1 MPLLR
6 KVPPEP
12 GTRAAD
18 FAARMDRCVRFM
30 SELDQVETTRL
41 LRDWA
46 KGDRAAL
53 DILAPRVYKEL
64 RRVAGNL
71 MHAEVGGRTL
81 TATALV
87 HEAYLKLVD
96 VSRVEVE
103 HRAHFLAL
111 AAKVMRQILLDKARR
126 RHAGRRGGGAI
137 RVDLDAVAEVAPGAT
152 RDRALIALD
161 DALEE
166 LARVDERRARV
177 VEMRYFGGLSVEET
191 ATALHVSAET
201 VMRDWKIARAWLT
214 AQIAG

>member
-1 MPLLR
+1 
-6 KVPPEP
+6 
-12 GTRAAD
+12 
-18 FAARMDRCVRFM
+18 M
-30 SELDQVETTRL
+30 SELDQAETTRL
-41 LRDWA
+41 LRAWA
-46 KGDRAAL
+46 DGDRAAL
-53 DILAPRVYKEL
+53 DMLAPRLYKEL

-71 MHAEVGGRTL
+71 MHAEQGGRTL

-87 HEAYLKLVD
+87 HEAYLRLVD
-96 VSRVEVE
+96 VSQIEVE

-126 RHAGRRGGGAI
+126 RHAAKRGDGAV
-137 RVDLDAVAEVAPGAT
+137 RVDLDAVAEIAAGDSK
-152 RDRALIALD
+152 DRALISLD

-191 ATALHVSAET
+191 ATALRVSADT

-214 AQIAG
+214 AQIGA

>member
-1 MPLLR
+1 MAGGFTPVAQNSAGTWNTRSGFALLEWTVAY
-6 KVPPEP
+6 VP
-12 GTRAAD
+12 
-18 FAARMDRCVRFM
+18 M

-53 DILAPRVYKEL
+53 DMLTPRVYKEL

-71 MHAEVGGRTL
+71 MQAEQGGRTL

-87 HEAYLKLVD
+87 HEAYLRLVD

-137 RVDLDAVAEVAPGAT
+137 AWTWTLWLRLWG
-152 RDRALIALD
+152 
-161 DALEE
+161 
-166 LARVDERRARV
+166 
-177 VEMRYFGGLSVEET
+177 
-191 ATALHVSAET
+191 VSRGT
-201 VMRDWKIARAWLT
+201 VR
-214 AQIAG
+214 

>member
-1 MPLLR
+1 
-6 KVPPEP
+6 
-12 GTRAAD
+12 
-18 FAARMDRCVRFM
+18 M
-30 SELDQVETTRL
+30 SELDQADTTRL

-46 KGDRAAL
+46 EGDRAAL

-71 MHAEVGGRTL
+71 MQGEQGGRTL

-87 HEAYLKLVD
+87 HEAYLRLVD
-96 VSRVEVE
+96 VSRIEVE

-111 AAKVMRQILLDKARR
+111 AAKIMRQILLDKARR
-126 RHAGRRGGGAI
+126 RRAAKRGEGAV
-137 RVDLDAVAEVAPGAT
+137 RVDLDAVAEVTPGET

-191 ATALHVSAET
+191 ATELHVSGET

-214 AQIAG
+214 ARIGN

>member
-1 MPLLR
+1 
-6 KVPPEP
+6 
-12 GTRAAD
+12 
-18 FAARMDRCVRFM
+18 M
-30 SELDQVETTRL
+30 SELDQAETTRL

-46 KGDRAAL
+46 EGDRAAL
-53 DILAPRVYKEL
+53 DILAPRVYQEL
-64 RRVAGNL
+64 RRVAGHL
-71 MHAEVGGRTL
+71 MQAEQGGRTL

-96 VSRVEVE
+96 VDRIEVE

-126 RHAGRRGGGAI
+126 RRAAKRGDGAI
-137 RVDLDAVAEVAPGAT
+137 RVDLDAVAEMVAGET
-152 RDRALIALD
+152 RDSALIALD

-191 ATALHVSAET
+191 AAVLHVSAET

-214 AQIAG
+214 ARIAG

>member
-1 MPLLR
+1 
-6 KVPPEP
+6 
-12 GTRAAD
+12 
-18 FAARMDRCVRFM
+18 M
-30 SELDQVETTRL
+30 SDLDQAETTRL

-46 KGDRAAL
+46 EGDRAAL
-53 DILAPRVYKEL
+53 DILAPRLYKEL

-71 MHAEVGGRTL
+71 MQAEQGGRTL

-87 HEAYLKLVD
+87 HEAYLRLVD

-103 HRAHFLAL
+103 HRAHFLGL

-126 RHAGRRGGGAI
+126 RHAAKRGDGAV
-137 RVDLDAVAEVAPGAT
+137 RVDLDAVAELVADHV
-152 RDRALIALD
+152 RDRALVALD

-166 LARVDERRARV
+166 LARVDQRRARV

-191 ATALHVSAET
+191 AAALHVSADT

-214 AQIAG
+214 ARIGA

>member
-1 MPLLR
+1 
-6 KVPPEP
+6 
-12 GTRAAD
+12 
-18 FAARMDRCVRFM
+18 M

-46 KGDRAAL
+46 KGDRGAL

-71 MHAEVGGRTL
+71 MHAEQGGRTL

-87 HEAYLKLVD
+87 HEAYLRLVD

-137 RVDLDAVAEVAPGAT
+137 RVDLDAVAEIVAGETKDA
-152 RDRALIALD
+152 ALIALD

-166 LARVDERRARV
+166 LGRVDERRARV

-191 ATALHVSAET
+191 ATALHVSVDT

-214 AQIAG
+214 ARICG

>member
-1 MPLLR
+1 
-6 KVPPEP
+6 
-12 GTRAAD
+12 
-18 FAARMDRCVRFM
+18 M

-71 MHAEVGGRTL
+71 MHVEQGGRTL

-87 HEAYLKLVD
+87 HEAYLRLVD
-96 VSRVEVE
+96 ASGVEVE

-137 RVDLDAVAEVAPGAT
+137 RVDLDAVAEVLAGET

-191 ATALHVSAET
+191 ATALHVSADT

-214 AQIAG
+214 ARIGG

>member
-1 MPLLR
+1 
-6 KVPPEP
+6 
-12 GTRAAD
+12 
-18 FAARMDRCVRFM
+18 M
-30 SELDQVETTRL
+30 SELDQAETTRL
-41 LRDWA
+41 LRNWA
-46 KGDRAAL
+46 EGDRAAL

-71 MHAEVGGRTL
+71 VQAEQGGRTL

-87 HEAYLKLVD
+87 HEAYLRLVD
-96 VSRVEVE
+96 VSRIDVK

-111 AAKVMRQILLDKARR
+111 ASKVMRQILLDKARR
-126 RHAGRRGGGAI
+126 RHAVKRGEGAV
-137 RVDLDAVAEVAPGAT
+137 RVDLDAVAEVVGGGT

-166 LARVDERRARV
+166 LARVDDRRARV

-191 ATALHVSAET
+191 AAAVGVSVDT

-214 AQIAG
+214 TRIDG

>member
-1 MPLLR
+1 
-6 KVPPEP
+6 
-12 GTRAAD
+12 
-18 FAARMDRCVRFM
+18 M
-30 SELDQVETTRL
+30 SKHDQAETTRL

-46 KGDRAAL
+46 EGDRAAL
-53 DILAPRVYKEL
+53 DVLTPRVNKEL
-64 RRVAGNL
+64 CRVAGNL
-71 MHAEVGGRTL
+71 MQAEQGGRTL

-87 HEAYLKLVD
+87 HEAYLRLVD
-96 VSRVEVE
+96 INRIEVK

-126 RHAGRRGGGAI
+126 RNAAKRGEGAI
-137 RVDLDAVAEVAPGAT
+137 RVDLAAVAEVVPGET

-191 ATALHVSAET
+191 ATALHVSADT
-201 VMRDWKIARAWLT
+201 VMRDWKIAGAWLT
-214 AQIAG
+214 ARIGG